1 MSLYSLCAR
10 VDAMLKNRIDF
21 IVDKR
26 KLLSVRVCI
35 QQTVKKEHVTQI
47 VSVPQFNTPIS
58 ARKKNK
64 LNHG

>member
-35 QQTVKKEHVTQI
+35 QQTVKKEHVTI
-47 VSVPQFNTPIS
+47 EVTLAIS
-58 ARKKNK
+58 IRVFCF
-64 LNHG
+64 